1 MSFELADVYTAEYD
15 EAVKEYFPP
24 FPRGLAGK
32 YYEEGL
38 QYFSTFDGFG
48 DCEIL
53 SAEDKFELNIRG
65 NRFIGIADL
74 VLRDKTSGAISVI
87 DHKSKSMPSL
97 KKKLFENTRQL
108 YTYAFY
114 VKERFGVYPD
124 LLRFNMFRYNT
135 FIDEPFSMERY
146 EETLD
151 WIVRTIQTIRAEREW
166 RVSSSGYFC
175 RFICS
180 VRDHCPVANEI
191 IHARERSQPE

>member
-1 MSFELADVYTAEYD
+1 M
-15 EAVKEYFPP
+15 
-24 FPRGLAGK
+24 
-32 YYEEGL
+32 
-38 QYFSTFDGFG
+38 
-48 DCEIL
+48 
-53 SAEDKFELNIRG
+53 EDKFELNIRG
-65 NRFIGIADL
+65 NCFVGIADL
-74 VLRDKTSGAISVI
+74 VLRDKSNGAISVI

-114 VKERFGVYPD
+114 VKERFGIYPD
-124 LLRFNMFRYNT
+124 LLRFNMFRYNS

-151 WIVRTIQTIRAEREW
+151 WIGRTIQTIKAEREW

-180 VRDHCPVANEI
+180 VRDHCPIANEI